1 MSSDAHIL
9 PPLSPEQR
17 RVAAGQFDRATQAL
31 AAGGHDYA
39 IQLLLSC
46 CQIDPAN
53 LLYRQA
59 LRRAQKAK
67 YRNNL
72 RGGLLSFLINFGAKA
87 RFRSAR
93 RAHDYLRM
101 LEFGEQILVRNPWDT
116 KTQIDMARAAQIL
129 DLLDLAIWI
138 LEEARQKN
146 PLDHRVNQPL
156 AQLYEKRGIFQHAA
170 ALTSA
175 TNAQPVTG
183 DGNDKDADLLESQIA
198 KDPTNPKLYH
208 QLAQLYR
215 QTGKPDQAREVLLR
229 GLGPAGRAFDLT
241 AELADLD
248 IDPFRQNL
256 AIVEEKLAAPDAPA
270 ETAAIRLRL
279 LKEINTRELDLFRQ
293 KADRFPRNDEY
304 RFELGVRLFRAGRL
318 EEAIE
323 EFEEL
328 GNTGPYQWRTML
340 YLGFCYQSRNN
351 WLVAERHFEAALLH
365 LPDEQKALRKEL
377 LYQLAAG
384 AADAGDLAKALDLG
398 QGLAALDPD
407 FRNIVSLVREWET
420 RLDSSGNMP

>member
-146 PLDHRVNQPL
+146 PL
-156 AQLYEKRGIFQHAA
+156 AQIDDKRGVCHDEGAVKIATDPQAV
-170 ALTSA
+170 TVDGSA
-175 TNAQPVTG
+175 T
-183 DGNDKDADLLESQIA
+183 DADRLESPIA
-198 KDPTNPKLYH
+198 KDPT
-208 QLAQLYR
+208 
-215 QTGKPDQAREVLLR
+215 
-229 GLGPAGRAFDLT
+229 
-241 AELADLD
+241 
-248 IDPFRQNL
+248 
-256 AIVEEKLAAPDAPA
+256 
-270 ETAAIRLRL
+270 
-279 LKEINTRELDLFRQ
+279 
-293 KADRFPRNDEY
+293 
-304 RFELGVRLFRAGRL
+304 
-318 EEAIE
+318 
-323 EFEEL
+323 
-328 GNTGPYQWRTML
+328 
-340 YLGFCYQSRNN
+340 
-351 WLVAERHFEAALLH
+351 
-365 LPDEQKALRKEL
+365 
-377 LYQLAAG
+377 
-384 AADAGDLAKALDLG
+384 
-398 QGLAALDPD
+398 
-407 FRNIVSLVREWET
+407 
-420 RLDSSGNMP
+420 